1 MIYIQSNTE
10 RTLAHHF
17 DCACALYGA
26 IDSALDYRLT
36 SFEEVESGKFDALIK
51 KNLFVGS
58 VEFMQKVFSRI
69 GLEDVR
75 LPQNSNR
82 SSQIITLD
90 QAKKIVKEQ
99 NKKLFI
105 KPVYIKLFTGFVL
118 DQSDYTS
125 IHNVPGDT
133 LVYAYEPFSEKVLS
147 EWRTYIHNNQIVDIK
162 NYSGDL
168 FEIPSQG
175 FIEYIIKENKELEFP
190 NNYIID
196 VGILDSPFKDNVVIE
211 YNDMW
216 AIGNYGIPNDIYL
229 RMLKDRYFEI
239 IRSTV
244 PQYT

>member
-51 KNLFVGS
+51 NNLFVGS
-58 VEFMQKVFSRI
+58 TEFMQKVFSRI

-82 SSQIITLD
+82 DSKIITLD
-90 QAKKIVKEQ
+90 QAKKIVQEQ
-99 NKKLFI
+99 NQKLFI
-105 KPVYIKLFTGFVL
+105 KPVFIKLFTGFVL
-118 DQSDYTS
+118 DKMDHTS
-125 IHNVPGDT
+125 IRNVPDDT
-133 LVYAYEPFSEKVLS
+133 LVYSYEPFSEKIIS
-147 EWRTYIHNNQIVDIK
+147 EWRTYVHNNKIVDIK
-162 NYSGDL
+162 NYSGNL
-168 FEIPSQG
+168 FQIPRFA
-175 FIEYIIKENKELEFP
+175 FIKSIIEDNEKINFP
-190 NNYIID
+190 NTYTID
-196 VGILDSPFKDNVVIE
+196 VGILDDFSNGNVVIE

-216 AIGNYGIPNDIYL
+216 AIGNYGVPNDYYL

-239 IRSTV
+239 VRSTV
-244 PQYT
+244 PQYN